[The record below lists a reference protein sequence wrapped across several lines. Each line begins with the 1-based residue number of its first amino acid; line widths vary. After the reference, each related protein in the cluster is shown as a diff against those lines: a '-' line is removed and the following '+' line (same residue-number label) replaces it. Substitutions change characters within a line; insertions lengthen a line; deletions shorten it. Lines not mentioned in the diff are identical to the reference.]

1 MRVVF
6 AATLLAAF
14 PAYADIS
21 PVENQ
26 YTKDREQAIAQFSP
40 ELGKHCLKD
49 FSDKKKRPVEPLGSA
64 AYSDMISRQVYK
76 TVFWNHSDRGVAFT
90 LPVKAGEGTAQVSG
104 DIACLY
110 SVKDGNLKF
119 ELSQQLFGKF

>member
-1 MRVVF
+1 MRLVF
-6 AATLLAAF
+6 AAALIAAF

-21 PVENQ
+21 ENQ
-26 YTKDREQAIAQFSP
+26 NQYAKDREKAISQFTP

-49 FSDKKKRPVEPLGSA
+49 LSDKKKQSIEPLGTAS
-64 AYSDMISRQVYK
+64 YNDLISRQIYK

-90 LPVKAGEGTAQVSG
+90 LPVKAGDATG

-110 SVKDGNLKF
+110 SVKDGGLTF

>member
-1 MRVVF
+1 MRVLF
-6 AATLLAAF
+6 AAALVAAF

-21 PVENQ
+21 ETQNQ
-26 YTKDREQAIAQFSP
+26 YAKDRAKAISEFTP

-49 FSDKKKRPVEPLGSA
+49 FSDKKKKAIEPLGTA
-64 AYSDMISRQVYK
+64 AYSDLISRQVYK

-90 LPVKAGEGTAQVSG
+90 LPVKAGDVAG

-110 SVKDGNLKF
+110 SVKDGGLQF

>member
-1 MRVVF
+1 MRIIY
-6 AATLLAAF
+6 LAALVATF

-21 PVENQ
+21 EIQSQ
-26 YTKDREQAIAQFSP
+26 YAKDREKAISGFTV
-40 ELGKHCLKD
+40 ELGKYCLKD
-49 FSDKKKRPVEPLGSA
+49 FSDKKKKIIEPLGSA
-64 AYSDMISRQVYK
+64 AYSDLISRQVYK

-90 LPVKAGEGTAQVSG
+90 LPVKTGDTAG

-110 SVKDGNLKF
+110 SVKDGALTF